1 MGNQPP
7 TLLPDEIE
15 RVAHIIRNGGADAA
29 PFSRS
34 PGRFEEPDHADRPM
48 VINFARLVH
57 ITHATAMAGCSAR

>member
-7 TLLPDEIE
+7 TLLPDENE
-15 RVAHIIRNGGADAA
+15 RVAHINRNGRPDAA
-29 PFSRS
+29 SCTRS
-34 PGRFEEPDHADRPM
+34 PGRFEDPDHADRPM

>member
-29 PFSRS
+29 PCTRS

-48 VINFARLVH
+48 VINSRASCTSPTPPRWPG
-57 ITHATAMAGCSAR
+57 ASAR

>member
-15 RVAHIIRNGGADAA
+15 RVAHIIR
-29 PFSRS
+29 
-34 PGRFEEPDHADRPM
+34 PDHADRPM

-57 ITHATAMAGCSAR
+57 ITHATALAGCSAR

>member
-15 RVAHIIRNGGADAA
+15 RVAHIIL
-29 PFSRS
+29 
-34 PGRFEEPDHADRPM
+34 EEPDHADRPM